1 MTPLLSTQIIFFII
15 LIFVTIL
22 FMLIV
27 FLPKNDTIDY
37 EKLYR
42 MYVEESEQNLNTL
55 NIKNKEIDKIE
66 EKILI
71 CKKKLGWKLFK
82 EKKDD

>member
-1 MTPLLSTQIIFFII
+1 MSSLLFSQIIFFII

-22 FMLIV
+22 FLIIV
-27 FLPKNDTIDY
+27 FSPKNDTTDY

-82 EKKDD
+82 D

>member
-1 MTPLLSTQIIFFII
+1 MTPLLSAQIIFFII

-82 EKKDD
+82 DSN

>member
-1 MTPLLSTQIIFFII
+1 MTPLLSAQIIFFII

-66 EKILI
+66 
-71 CKKKLGWKLFK
+71 KKY
-82 EKKDD
+82 